1 MQNPAPSGAR
11 RQAIKAY
18 RGWKLE
24 DAKAPFSEVVRRA

>member
-1 MQNPAPSGAR
+1 MQNPARSGAR
-11 RQAIKAY
+11 RGAIKAY